1 MDLSIVIVNWNTEE
15 LLRDCLQTVFA
26 GLGPLEAEV
35 LVVDNASSDGSVA
48 MVKGEFPGVRLI
60 ETTRN
65 LGFAAGNNVAL
76 RLAKGRHVMLLN
88 TDTLVHGDVLPEAVA
103 WLDAHPEVGVMGPRV
118 LNADGTVQ
126 PSCSAFPSLKFLAMQ
141 TFGLT
146 RIARLDGYRMTGW
159 DRASERRVDV
169 ISGAAMVVRR
179 AAMEEV
185 GLLDRGVL
193 LLRRGNRLVSPF
205 RRAGWELRLR
215 ADPRDHAISAN
226 GSPSGS
232 TPPRRADDAKGTTRS
247 HRKQWRACRGHRLLR
262 DPVAANI
269 SRAGLWSAL
278 LLPRQERR
286 PGRAGPASSARF
298 DADLPKAMGPPAAR
312 RRAAR

>member
-185 GLLDRGVL
+185 GLLDEAFFFYGEETDWCHR
-193 LLRRGNRLVSPF
+193 F
-205 RRAGWELRLR
+205 RRAGWELVFVPIREIT
-215 ADPRDHAISAN
+215 HFGN
-226 GSPSGS
+226 GSAVRLDH
-232 TPPRRADDAKGTTRS
+232 RRDVLMTEGTTRL
-247 HRKQWRACRGHRLLR
+247 HRKHGGLAAGIACYAILSLH
-262 DPVAANI
+262 NI
-269 SRAGLWSAL
+269 SRAGFWSAL
-278 LLPRQERR
+278 LLL
-286 PGRAGPASSARF
+286 GKSGARARARHF
-298 DADLPKAMGPPAAR
+298 RSVVADLPKAWPALGAGAAR
-312 RRAAR
+312 